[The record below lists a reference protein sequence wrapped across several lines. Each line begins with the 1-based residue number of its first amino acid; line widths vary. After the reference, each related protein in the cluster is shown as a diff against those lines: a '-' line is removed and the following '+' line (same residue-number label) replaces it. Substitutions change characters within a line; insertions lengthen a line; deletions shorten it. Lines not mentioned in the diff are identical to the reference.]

1 MSILVSTGII
11 ETFQSYSSALFDVL
25 FQGFTIIFSPTMLI
39 VFCVLLFWLGHKSTW
54 AHALTFMI
62 FVGFSVVLFK
72 TLFSMPRP
80 PESLHRIKAESYGFP
95 SGHSTAITGG
105 TGWLIYV
112 RRSWKVILM
121 GIFITLMVSLSR
133 VYLGVHYIRDIF
145 GGILLGTML
154 VCTGILV
161 KRKLKLRL
169 SKMSRTSH
177 IITVLIISLLMLI
190 YSSTGRHHGIDGV
203 KLSGLFLGFWW
214 GRMAFIKRY
223 GGSNFEVPLK
233 RSDIKTG
240 AVRILVGIPAVIVP
254 LLLCEIVIMQK
265 YVAYITNS
273 ILFFILTGIG
283 ILISYVLPVLFNRI
297 ETPNRKPQPE

>member
-1 MSILVSTGII
+1 
-11 ETFQSYSSALFDVL
+11 
-25 FQGFTIIFSPTMLI
+25 
-39 VFCVLLFWLGHKSTW
+39 
-54 AHALTFMI
+54 
-62 FVGFSVVLFK
+62 
-72 TLFSMPRP
+72 
-80 PESLHRIKAESYGFP
+80 
-95 SGHSTAITGG
+95 
-105 TGWLIYV
+105 
-112 RRSWKVILM
+112 
-121 GIFITLMVSLSR
+121 
-133 VYLGVHYIRDIF
+133 
-145 GGILLGTML
+145 
-154 VCTGILV
+154 
-161 KRKLKLRL
+161 
-169 SKMSRTSH
+169 
-177 IITVLIISLLMLI
+177 MLI